1 MSEKYFDLSGEVE
14 VYNLRGALIV
24 TLYTEMIVNCAD
36 KLYTLTQQEP
46 ACTDLRSNNI
56 PMEVNVKTLRD
67 TVSEMKEFLEVQI
80 LHVVNMEYLEREFNV
95 IMVAVRLI
103 KLQLQG
109 LYRLQHVM
117 KIDGEFRKTMM
128 MQIDLLETAILLYNE
143 NLNQAIIRGSKLYKE
158 FKEKTA
164 DFSE

>member
-158 FKEKTA
+158 FKKKTA